1 VFAPVTP
8 SPTIATPAS
17 CLQAK
22 NERKKPNMGFAARQN
37 AKKRAS
43 KTHKNMLMQDV
54 RGHLVKLAQQGV
66 EVRA

>member
-1 VFAPVTP
+1 
-8 SPTIATPAS
+8 
-17 CLQAK
+17 
-22 NERKKPNMGFAARQN
+22 MGFAARQN